1 MTEDQWQKVPRLRP
15 ELTLDKMKELC
26 KGYLPE
32 LIGMELVSAS
42 AGKLVSRLK
51 VRHDL
56 MAPNGFLHAATIIG
70 LADTSCGFGTLAH
83 LPEGAEP
90 FTTIE
95 LKTNFLRYRARGRDY
110 LRGKAGA
117 LRTDGASMGR
127 RGCGRSPRPKDCPF
141 PVYPD
146 DSWAK
151 ELSGATRI
159 FHHSVLDLV

>member
-1 MTEDQWQKVPRLRP
+1 MTEDQSQKLTRLRP

-32 LIGMELVSAS
+32 LIGMELVSVS

-83 LPEGAEP
+83 LPEGAES

-95 LKTNFLRYRARGRDY
+95 LKTNFLGTVRGGAITCEAKLEHFGRTVQVWDAVVADEATARTI
-110 LRGKAGA
+110 A
-117 LRTDGASMGR
+117 LFRCTQMILW
-127 RGCGRSPRPKDCPF
+127 PK
-141 PVYPD
+141 
-146 DSWAK
+146 
-151 ELSGATRI
+151 I
-159 FHHSVLDLV
+159 

>member
-1 MTEDQWQKVPRLRP
+1 MTEDQSQKVPRLRP

-83 LPEGAEP
+83 LPEGAES

-95 LKTNFLRYRARGRDY
+95 LKTNFLGTVRGGAITCEAKLEHFGRTVQVWDALVADEALARTI
-110 LRGKAGA
+110 A
-117 LRTDGASMGR
+117 LFRCTQMILW
-127 RGCGRSPRPKDCPF
+127 PK
-141 PVYPD
+141 
-146 DSWAK
+146 
-151 ELSGATRI
+151 L
-159 FHHSVLDLV
+159 